1 MRTRSCSNPPVQRGG
16 KDCPGSDNETAEDC
30 TNSCPGKESL
40 LIIIFI

>member
-16 KDCPGSDNETAEDC
+16 NDCPGSDNETAEDC